1 MNTSKPKS
9 KKTVTEPLQIDLP
22 IEKAVAKK
30 VAKKPSIA
38 KSSAAIETKDVVE
51 AVEVVE
57 AFEAFEAVEAVEA
70 VEVEIEEKTDIKKI
84 KSAKVKV
91 IRDSFSF
98 PEQDYLKISELKKT
112 CLAAGIHVKKG
123 EILRAGLHLLTQLS
137 LDELKLAV
145 EHVEKVQTGRPTVSK
160 M

>member
-22 IEKAVAKK
+22 LEKAVVKK
-30 VAKKPSIA
+30 VVKKPSAA
-38 KSSAAIETKDVVE
+38 KASVAIETK
-51 AVEVVE
+51 EVVE
-57 AFEAFEAVEAVEA
+57 TVEA
-70 VEVEIEEKTDIKKI
+70 EVKTDIKKI
-84 KSAKVKV
+84 KSAKIKV

-145 EHVEKVQTGRPTVSK
+145 EKVEKVQTGRPTAS
-160 M
+160 